1 MCMASFIFLSFSFSA
16 AFILF
21 TEEKK
26 AVEEML

>member
-1 MCMASFIFLSFSFSA
+1 MCRDLFLGFSFYA

-26 AVEEML
+26 RQKKKL